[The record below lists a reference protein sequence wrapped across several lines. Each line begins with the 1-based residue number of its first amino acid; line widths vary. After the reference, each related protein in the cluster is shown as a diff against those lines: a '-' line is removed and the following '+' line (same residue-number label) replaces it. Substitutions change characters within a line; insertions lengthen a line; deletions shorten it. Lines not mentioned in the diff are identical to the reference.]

1 MRKRL
6 LAVLLALAL
15 TVAMVPEAFAVDS
28 GSITDISGHW
38 AEESIRWALENEAF
52 KGVST
57 TEFQPEGFMTR
68 GMFVTVLGRT
78 AGVVEADYKN
88 TYALFRDVP
97 AGAYYAPFV
106 NWAVQYGI
114 ANGVDD
120 GLFFPD
126 TPVTREQMATFLVR
140 YASIYNYQ
148 MVSISENIA
157 DVFSDAGSISDFAVD
172 SVETMRQTG
181 ILNGRSQGENGYY
194 FDPRSN
200 ATRAECA
207 VVLQRLDA
215 SLEPYEGR
223 ETVDPTEI
231 RISGDTDQ
239 LTIGQW
245 TYLEATV
252 APEEASNKTVTWA
265 SSDPTVATVNL
276 QGKVTAVGEGTAEI
290 HAFTWNGCEDVY
302 TITCQ
307 KNVSLSYDGETYAE
321 KCQRVFGTEVSD
333 PRRYYQSAAEA
344 KSHMVTITVPVWDF
358 ADSSRTTKVTK
369 YKSLMVH
376 ENMADSIQAIFEEIY
391 NGSEQFPIKEV
402 GCYRW
407 EYGSEHMPG
416 LAIDINPNENC
427 EIRGGV
433 ITTGSY
439 WKPGEDPY
447 SIPADGDVV
456 NAFRKYGFGWG
467 GNWRSVKDYMHF
479 SYFST

>member
-6 LAVLLALAL
+6 LAVLLALTL

-78 AGVVEADYKN
+78 AGVVEADYQN

-120 GLFFPD
+120 GLFSPD

-181 ILNGRSQGENGYY
+181 ILNGRSRGENGYY

-276 QGKVTAVGEGTAEI
+276 QGTVTAVGEGTAEI

-427 EIRGGV
+427 EIRNNV

>member
-6 LAVLLALAL
+6 LAILLALAL

-38 AEESIRWALENEAF
+38 AESSIRWALENDIF
-52 KGVST
+52 QGVST
-57 TEFQPEGFMTR
+57 TSFQPNSSMTR
-68 GMFVTVLGRT
+68 GMFVTVLGRM
-78 AGVVEADYKN
+78 AGVNVEEFQN
-88 TYALFRDVP
+88 TYSVFQDVP
-97 AGAYYAPFV
+97 ERAYYAPYV
-106 NWAVQYGI
+106 NWAVRYGI
-114 ANGVDD
+114 AKGKGEFTFAPNES
-120 GLFFPD
+120 
-126 TPVTREQMATFLVR
+126 VTREQMATFLVR

-148 MVSISENIA
+148 MISVSDQIA
-157 DVFSDAGSISDFAVD
+157 DAFTDADAISKFAAE
-172 SVETMRQTG
+172 SVETMRITG
-181 ILNGRSQGENGYY
+181 VLNGRKKSDGTYY
-194 FDPRSN
+194 FDPKSK

-215 SLEPYEGR
+215 SLQPYDR
-223 ETVDPTEI
+223 EIIDPAGI
-231 RISGDTDQ
+231 WVYGDTEE

-245 TYLEATV
+245 TYLNAEI
-252 APEEASNKTVTWA
+252 APADASNQTITWA
-265 SSDPTVATVNL
+265 SSDASVATVNL
-276 QGKVTAVGEGTAEI
+276 EGKVTAVGEGTAEI
-290 HAFTWNGCEDVY
+290 YGYTWNGYVDSY
-302 TITCQ
+302 TITC
-307 KNVSLSYDGETYAE
+307 KRNVSLSYDGESYAE
-321 KCQRVFGTEVSD
+321 KCMRVFGTEVSD
-333 PRRYYQSAAEA
+333 PRRYYQSADEA
-344 KSHMVTITVPVWDF
+344 YSHMVTITVPAWDF
-358 ADSSRTTKVTK
+358 ADSTYTTKVTK
-369 YKSLMVH
+369 YYSLTVH

-433 ITTGSY
+433 LTTGSY

-447 SIPADGDVV
+447 SIPENGDVV

>member
-6 LAVLLALAL
+6 LAALLALAL

-38 AEESIRWALENEAF
+38 AENSIRWALENNVF
-52 KGVST
+52 YGTGDT
-57 TEFQPEGFMTR
+57 TFEPEGSMTR
-68 GMFVTVLGRT
+68 GMFVAVLGRV
-78 AGVVEADYKN
+78 AGVDPADYQN
-88 TYALFRDVP
+88 TYTLFRDVP
-97 AGAYYAPFV
+97 AWEYYAPYV
-106 NWAVQYGI
+106 NWAVRYGI
-114 ANGVDD
+114 AKGTDD
-120 GLFFPD
+120 GLFSPNA
-126 TPVTREQMATFLVR
+126 PVTREQMAAFLVR

-148 MVSISENIA
+148 MVGLGDPIVEGFT
-157 DVFSDAGSISDFAVD
+157 DVGSISAYAVD
-172 SVETMRQTG
+172 AVEAMRQTG
-181 ILNGRSQGENGYY
+181 ILSGKKQADGTYR
-194 FDPRSN
+194 FDPKNR

-207 VVLQRLDA
+207 LVFQRLLA
-215 SLEPYEGR
+215 SLQPYDGR
-223 ETVDPTEI
+223 TLVDPVGI
-231 RISGDTDQ
+231 WVYGDTNE

-245 TYLEATV
+245 TYLDADI
-252 APEEASNKTVTWA
+252 APEDASNQTVTWV
-265 SSDPTVATVNL
+265 SSDPSVATVNL
-276 QGKVTAVGEGTAEI
+276 EGKVTAVGEGTVEI
-290 HAFTWNGCEDVY
+290 YGYTWNGMVDSH
-302 TITCQ
+302 TITCRR
-307 KNVSLSYDGETYAE
+307 NVSLSYDGESYAE

-344 KSHMVTITVPVWDF
+344 EKHMVTITVPVWDF

-369 YKSLMVH
+369 YKSLTVH

-391 NGSEQFPIKEV
+391 NGSEQFPIKSV

-456 NAFRKYGFGWG
+456 NAFKKYGFGWG